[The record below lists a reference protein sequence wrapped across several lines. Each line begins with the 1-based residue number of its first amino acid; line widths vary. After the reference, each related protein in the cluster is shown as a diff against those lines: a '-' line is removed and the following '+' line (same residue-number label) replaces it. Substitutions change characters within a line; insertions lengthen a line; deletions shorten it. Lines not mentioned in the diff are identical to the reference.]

1 MPRKIKRDPT
11 EQRIALALKPGA
23 LIVAAFEPVAKGD
36 AFHEPPSVLERAKDR
51 WGAKRGGSR
60 S

>member
-1 MPRKIKRDPT
+1 MTRRIRADRT
-11 EQRIALALKPGA
+11 EQRIELALKPGA

-36 AFHEPPSVLERAKDR
+36 GFHEPPSFLERAKDR
-51 WGAKRGGSR
+51 RGAKRGGSR